1 MFGENGP
8 GMKMC
13 FLIMNIGIFHCYVSL
28 PEGIKD
34 ICCEVFSMFIDGKKQ
49 HTDNFIKTA
58 LVCIGNEQV

>member
-8 GMKMC
+8 GMKMY
-13 FLIMNIGIFHCYVSL
+13 FMNIGIFHCYVSL

-34 ICCEVFSMFIDGKKQ
+34 ICCEVFSIFIGGKKQ
-49 HTDNFIKTA
+49 HTDKVIKTA